1 MAVVRKLVATLHALM
16 AGRPKH
22 FNVRASYTHPVRK
35 FAILSLVLAFFAGS
49 AAWAQ
54 RVLHEQVPNLD
65 GDEGSM
71 LVSNGSAEASAIVYR
86 GEILRAPAGG
96 PMSRDE
102 HAMSSTPD
110 AEQEGDAPGQRAPSF
125 APDRVTSLHG
135 AVPYFEIFQPA
146 ITPYKR
152 VSSLDAVRLQADG
165 TPVLVTADG
174 PRTRVPVE
182 GAGARAPDFRERDRF
197 WGSVVL
203 DFDASG
209 EVPLPSVSPESRIL
223 SLRTEPQVA
232 MHIERDHADN
242 FIAVLDEQA
251 QTSVRVVFL
260 TDAPRSYFGFDRDQ
274 SWPEA
279 SSDALANELAPMPER
294 VRQDALAFASE
305 LGLRPGMPFD
315 AVMERLATHFRS
327 FEESD
332 EPPTNTGHVYL
343 DLARGMRGVCRHRAY
358 AFVIT
363 AQALGIHARFVSN
376 EAHAWVEVHLPEHRG
391 WMRVDLGGSAQGIA
405 PRNAN
410 TGPAYVSSQTD
421 PLPRPDAY
429 ARALANAAG
438 QTPNPGNGGGGN
450 APGGTPNGTDP
461 TANGNGAGANNA
473 NPTPPTI
480 TDARIVRM
488 PLALTAEQRDLEVLR
503 GGSIELTGRATTQG
517 EAAPGV
523 RVEVLLRDAHG
534 GERLV
539 GVTVTDAQGLYRA
552 SIGIPPETEVG
563 AHELIVRTPGNARLL
578 PTVAP

>member
-1 MAVVRKLVATLHALM
+1 MRKL
-16 AGRPKH
+16 
-22 FNVRASYTHPVRK
+22 
-35 FAILSLVLAFFAGS
+35 AILSLVLAFFAGS
-49 AAWAQ
+49 AVWAQ

-65 GDEGSM
+65 GDEGSV

-96 PMSRDE
+96 PMSREE

-125 APDRVTSLHG
+125 SPDRVTSLHG

-152 VSSLDAVRLQADG
+152 VSALDAVRLQPDG

-174 PRTRVPVE
+174 PRRRVEIEGLGTRP
-182 GAGARAPDFRERDRF
+182 PDFRERDRF

-223 SLRTEPQVA
+223 SLRTEPHVA
-232 MHIERDHADN
+232 MHLERDRADN
-242 FIAVLDEQA
+242 FIAVLDEPA

-279 SSDALANELAPMPER
+279 SSSALANELAPLPER
-294 VRQDALAFASE
+294 VRQDALTFASE

-315 AVMERLATHFRS
+315 AVMNRLATHFRS

-332 EPPTNTGHVYL
+332 EPPANTGHVFL

-410 TGPAYVSSQTD
+410 TGPAYVSAQTD
-421 PLPRPDAY
+421 PLPRPETY
-429 ARALANAAG
+429 ARAMANAAG
-438 QTPNPGNGGGGN
+438 QSQGAGGGGGN
-450 APGGTPNGTDP
+450 TPGGAPGG
-461 TANGNGAGANNA
+461 ANAGAGAGANA
-473 NPTPPTI
+473 NELPPSGEPATAQAPSRPTI
-480 TDARIVRM
+480 TNPSIVRR
-488 PLALTAEQRDLEVLR
+488 PLALTAEQRDIEVLR
-503 GGSIELTGRATTQG
+503 GGSIELTGRATSQG
-517 EAAPGV
+517 EAASGV
-523 RVEVLLRDAHG
+523 RVEVLLRDARG
-534 GERLV
+534 AERLI
-539 GVTVTDAQGLYRA
+539 GVTVTDAQGLYRT
-552 SIGIPPETEVG
+552 SVGIPPETQVG
-563 AHELIVRTPGNARLL
+563 AHELIVRTPGNAHLL
-578 PTVAP
+578 PAVAP

>member
-1 MAVVRKLVATLHALM
+1 MRKLAIVSLLLAL
-16 AGRPKH
+16 
-22 FNVRASYTHPVRK
+22 
-35 FAILSLVLAFFAGS
+35 FAGS

-54 RVLHEQVPNLD
+54 QVLHEQVPNL
-65 GDEGSM
+65 GSDEGSV

-102 HAMSSTPD
+102 HAMSSVPD

-125 APDRVTSLHG
+125 TPDRVTSLHG

-152 VSSLDAVRLQADG
+152 VSALDAVRLQPDG
-165 TPVLVTADG
+165 TPVLVAAEAA
-174 PRTRVPVE
+174 RTRVMVE
-182 GAGARAPDFRERDRF
+182 GTGARPPDFRERDRF

-203 DFDASG
+203 DFDAG
-209 EVPLPSVSPESRIL
+209 REVPLPSVSPESRIL
-223 SLRTEPQVA
+223 SMRTEPEVA
-232 MHIERDHADN
+232 MHLERDGADN

-274 SWPEA
+274 TWPDA
-279 SSDALANELAPMPER
+279 SSDALSNELAPMPER
-294 VRQDALAFASE
+294 VRQDALTFASE
-305 LGLRPGMPFD
+305 LGLRRGMAFD
-315 AVMERLATHFRS
+315 EAMNLLATHFRS

-332 EPPTNTGHVYL
+332 EPPTDTGHVYL

-410 TGPAYVSSQTD
+410 TGPSYVSSQTD
-421 PLPRPDAY
+421 PLPRPETY

-438 QTPNPGNGGGGN
+438 QTPGVGSGGGGN
-450 APGGTPNGTDP
+450 APGGPTNGTDP
-461 TANGNGAGANNA
+461 NAPSNQPGGANNA
-473 NPTPPTI
+473 NPPSAPTPTI
-480 TDARIVRM
+480 TNPRIVRR
-488 PLALTAEQRDLEVLR
+488 PLALTAEQRNIQVLR
-503 GGSIELTGRATTQG
+503 GGTIELTGRATTQG

-523 RVEVLLRDAHG
+523 RVEVLLRDAQG
-534 GERLV
+534 GERLI

-552 SIGIPPETEVG
+552 SLGIPPETSVG
-563 AHELIVRTPGNARLL
+563 AHELIVRTPGNAHLL
-578 PTVAP
+578 PAVAP